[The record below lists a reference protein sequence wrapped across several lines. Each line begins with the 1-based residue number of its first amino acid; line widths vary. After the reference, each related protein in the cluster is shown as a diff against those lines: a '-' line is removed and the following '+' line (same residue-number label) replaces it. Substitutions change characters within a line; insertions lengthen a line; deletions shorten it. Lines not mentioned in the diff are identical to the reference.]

1 MDALSTAQLALFGR
15 ANDEAGEGALSD
27 DSDESPPLASNC
39 PLAKL
44 KTYVDGVS
52 EHTMRKDGEHGY
64 PSDKLHERYAG
75 MYAFS
80 MDAADGKYY
89 AHCASLYTHPP
100 KGDPFVCKK
109 KTHVSLDSK
118 TGALTFSNV
127 LAHFRAVHPTLLRG
141 GDRGK
146 DKKDLIVIAEDPA
159 TVAVTPEAIAAL
171 RSVLVVFQLAGGLSE
186 NAMSSP
192 AMAFLLRHF
201 GHPSVPRT
209 TFRRIKEGMRGA
221 LIINPVKAF
230 LRNAQRKIRVQ
241 MGGISISFILKFSV
255 STDGWTLQRGVTL
268 QSYIF
273 HASSEVMGVSGNEL
287 RPTQIA
293 AGFSQL
299 PSRKVVRTYNET
311 GVIPDERLEPKAEA
325 YLPDDDPLQAV
336 AGEPDSGVI
345 DAGATAHAI
354 DFVRMLIMWGVD
366 ISAILRGCTDSAAV
380 MRKLFKH
387 LLLKAGGPH
396 HRNGAVPFGVIR
408 GACMAHA
415 NNNAVAAA
423 CKLAEAVDVMAPSLA
438 MSIFFRASFSHRGKL
453 LQDEQRKLGVNQ
465 PASTPGVAMARFLSK
480 LRVVNANYKLK
491 VFADSI
497 SPDAFSDK
505 APSVEPGKT
514 KPLSPREEFSELARC

>member
-1 MDALSTAQLALFGR
+1 MAALGR
-15 ANDEAGEGALSD
+15 LGEEVHED
-27 DSDESPPLASNC
+27 DGEIPALASDGK
-39 PLAKL
+39 LATL

-52 EHTMRKDGEHGY
+52 EHTMRKNGEHGC

-75 MYAFS
+75 MYSFG
-80 MDAADGKYY
+80 MDPEDGKYY
-89 AHCASLYTHPP
+89 ARCASLYSHPA
-100 KGDPFVCKK
+100 KGGEPFVCER
-109 KTHVSLDSK
+109 KTLVSLDSK
-118 TGALTFSNV
+118 GFLSFSNV
-127 LAHFRAVHPTLLRG
+127 LAHFKAMHPTLLRG
-141 GDRGK
+141 IDRGK
-146 DKKDLIVIAEDPA
+146 DKKGLIVIAEDPA

-192 AMAFLLRHF
+192 AMAFLLCHF

-209 TFRRIKEGMRGA
+209 TFRRIKEGMREK

-325 YLPDDDPLQAV
+325 YLPDDDPLKAV

-396 HRNGAVPFGVIR
+396 HRNSAVPFGVIR

-423 CKLAEAVDVMAPSLA
+423 CKLEEAVDVMAPSLA
-438 MSIFFRASFSHRGKL
+438 MSIFFRASFSTRGKL
-453 LQDEQRKLGVNQ
+453 LLDEQRKLGVNQ
-465 PASTPGVAMARFLSK
+465 PASPPGNAMARFLSK